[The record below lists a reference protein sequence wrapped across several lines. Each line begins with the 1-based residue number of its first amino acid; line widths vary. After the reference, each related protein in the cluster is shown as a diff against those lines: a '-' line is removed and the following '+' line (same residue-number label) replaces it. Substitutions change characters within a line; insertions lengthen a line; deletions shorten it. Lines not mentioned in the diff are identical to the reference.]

1 MLFYCCATAKVQMA
15 SFECHFCSF
24 FVFLPK
30 HFLPKVS
37 AVYCCIMW
45 CFLFFFFGRAYC
57 VWDAWS
63 TLDCECFL
71 WGCGELDRG
80 QTSHFTSSS
89 IVLQTVL
96 RAWRNDNQRRHSLPF
111 SFLPFL
117 FFFSFLLSISPGHSV
132 LFVFPFLL
140 SSHTISV
147 PKPSPILACLRHL

>member
-1 MLFYCCATAKVQMA
+1 MA

-24 FVFLPK
+24 YVFLPK

-37 AVYCCIMW
+37 AVYCCIMRCSVFW
-45 CFLFFFFGRAYC
+45 GFFGRAYC

-89 IVLQTVL
+89 IVLQTVP
-96 RAWRNDNQRRHSLPF
+96 ASLAKRQPEETF
-111 SFLPFL
+111 STLLVSTFS

-147 PKPSPILACLRHL
+147 PKPSPILACLRHLLSFSFCLSC